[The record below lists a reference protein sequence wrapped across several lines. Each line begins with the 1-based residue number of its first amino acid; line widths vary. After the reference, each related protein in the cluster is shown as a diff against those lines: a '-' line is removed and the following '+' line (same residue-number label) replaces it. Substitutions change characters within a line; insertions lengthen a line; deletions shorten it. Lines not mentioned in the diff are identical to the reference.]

1 MLYNPFSV
9 LVQAIDSLDSQPGLN
24 YEIYDKVVAEPTEES
39 WRDAIAW
46 ARSHD
51 ISHFLALVILEFDFE
66 LQLINLNFLVWEG
79 GV

>member
-46 ARSHD
+46 ARD
-51 ISHFLALVILEFDFE
+51 QDCSHFLA
-66 LQLINLNFLVWEG
+66 
-79 GV
+79 